1 MADEQIK
8 ISIGAVENASVDR
21 VFGNVRRKAL
31 KAAQDASKAFARG
44 SAEWVEA
51 HEKVKSA
58 ASKAATVVSASAKRA
73 ASAEVVA
80 AKQAGRERASAERNW
95 TKEFQTEVNARLRH
109 DQRALRERTRA
120 HKAALREQLRE
131 ERRAAREASREQRRS
146 SRLAER
152 NASRVSHRA
161 TRFLAPNMPV
171 LSMGRRAASDI
182 ARGFGVDV
190 NAGSLLMR
198 SNELESQLTTL
209 SNTSMIQ
216 SDPRNRLRVPVGV
229 LRKRVQDVGS
239 STGFDP
245 SAVAGGLNAYKEVTG
260 DLATALDIIGPMMDL
275 AATTGTAPEELMKAL
290 GEVGSNL
297 RNVDPSKRA
306 GMLST
311 IARKFAG
318 QAETGAV
325 ELPGLARYG
334 SAFIAGAG
342 GYEGN
347 IEETITELS
356 ALAQASRARGGSNT
370 AGMAAT
376 SVARLKTTFSTP
388 ARVKAFKAAGIDVFD
403 PGTGL
408 VKDPIELIK
417 QAVVA
422 TQNDPT
428 AFNDLFKNV
437 QGARPAEALRA
448 MFLESRN
455 NFLKE
460 NEGADA
466 ASGTEAGLAA
476 INKFFELQERAQLT
490 EEQVSER
497 KREVEK
503 TAAFQANKFN
513 IEMDKV
519 TEGVRSRLL
528 PALVKAAPHIEA
540 FAESLGN
547 LAVKALENPWTAV
560 SIAIGASIMRAGIE
574 TAFRS
579 AIERAIIGGSPSIAA
594 GAASGLT
601 TSLGGAAVGVALGA
615 GIAAAFAMALQKFHT
630 ATTGDD
636 RALFDPAEIMKD
648 LKFVGEGGAGS
659 VAGLLGQLALG
670 PVLGPALLGS
680 GYNAETASVLGSET
694 APGGARTTSLQ
705 RDVASTGPSFGM
717 TAFGGQMMPAQ
728 GSGGGAEMRNLRA
741 SIDRLTS
748 VIAPGLK
755 VEVKPALQ
763 PKTLNQ

>member
-8 ISIGAVENASVDR
+8 ISIGAIENASVDR
-21 VFGNVRRKAL
+21 VFGNVRRKAM
-31 KAAQDASKAFARG
+31 KAAQDSARAFARG
-44 SAEWVEA
+44 SAEWVAA
-51 HEKVKSA
+51 HEQVKSA
-58 ASKAATVVSASAKRA
+58 ASKAASSVAASAKRGA
-73 ASAEVVA
+73 REEVSA
-80 AKQAGRERASAERNW
+80 AKAAGRERAAEERNW
-95 TKEFQTEVNARLRH
+95 TNAFKAEVNARLKH
-109 DQRALRERTRA
+109 DQRALKQRTAA
-120 HKAALREQLRE
+120 HKAAMREQMRE
-131 ERRAAREASREQRRS
+131 ERRSQRAGERAASRAEGLRR
-146 SRLAER
+146 RD
-152 NASRVSHRA
+152 ASRTSHRA
-161 TRFLAPNMPV
+161 TRFLAPNMPMA
-171 LSMGRRAASDI
+171 SIGRRAAGDI
-182 ARGFGVDV
+182 ARGFGVDM

-198 SNELESQLTTL
+198 GNDLESQLTTL
-209 SNTSMIQ
+209 SNTSIIQ
-216 SDPRNRLRVPVGV
+216 GSDDVRNRLRIPVGV
-229 LRKRVQDVGS
+229 LRKTVQDVGA

-245 SAVAGGLNAYKEVTG
+245 AQVASGLNAYKEVTG
-260 DLATALDIIGPMMDL
+260 DLATAMDILPSMMDL

-297 RNVDPSKRA
+297 RNVDPKRRTQ
-306 GMLST
+306 MLTT

-388 ARVKAFKAAGIDVFD
+388 ARVKAFKGAGIEVFD
-403 PGTGL
+403 QGTGL

-448 MFLESRN
+448 MFLEARN
-455 NFLKE
+455 NFTKE

-466 ASGTEAGLAA
+466 DTATQAGLEA
-476 INKFFELQERAQLT
+476 INKFFELQEKASLT
-490 EEQVSER
+490 ETQIAER

-519 TEGVRSRLL
+519 TEEVRGRLL
-528 PALVKAAPHIEA
+528 PALTAAAPHIA
-540 FAESLGN
+540 DFASAMGD

-560 SIAIGASIMRAGIE
+560 SIAIGASIARAGIE

-579 AIERAIIGGSPSIAA
+579 AIERAIIGGAPTIAA
-594 GAASGLT
+594 GAATGL
-601 TSLGGAAVGVALGA
+601 SSVLGGALVGAA
-615 GIAAAFAMALQKFHT
+615 IAAAFAVGLQQLHT
-630 ATTGDD
+630 SMTGDN
-636 RALFDPAEIMKD
+636 RSLFDPKQIAADAKDAPIMST
-648 LKFVGEGGAGS
+648 LGALFP
-659 VAGLLGQLALG
+659 LLPLATSLMQ
-670 PVLGPALLGS
+670 PS
-680 GYNAETASVLGSET
+680 YNAETASILGSET

-705 RDVASTGPSFGM
+705 RDVGNVGPTFGM
-717 TAFGGQMMPAQ
+717 TPFGGQMMSQSPQANVAM
-728 GSGGGAEMRNLRA
+728 GNLKA
-741 SIDRLTS
+741 SIDALTA
-748 VIAPGLK
+748 VIRPGLK
-755 VEVKPALQ
+755 VEVKPNLV